1 MIIEDVLIVGAGP
14 AGMMAAL
21 YAKKANKNVLIL
33 DKSMP
38 GGRIRSTYQIDN
50 YLGFGQVNAEE
61 LVQKMI
67 NHITDSNIRI
77 EKALVTKI
85 ERIDSSFVVH
95 CEKTV
100 YYSKAIILATGTKP
114 KLLGVENEEMYT
126 AKGISYCAVCDGRF
140 FEGENVIMIGG
151 GDSALEEC
159 LYLVELAKRV
169 TIIHE
174 MERFTASE
182 SIVEKVLKHDRIDVL
197 LNTSV
202 IKFEGHE
209 SLEGVWVLDKKTN
222 LSELIP
228 CAGAFVY
235 VGNNADT
242 TFLSSFM
249 KTDQTGY
256 IKVNQEMATQIPGV
270 FACGDVTKKDYRFIV
285 TAISDGAIA
294 ALSAVKYIDHLN

>member
-182 SIVEKVLKHDRIDVL
+182 SIVEKVLKHDRIDIR

-209 SLEGVWVLDKKTN
+209 SLEGVWVLDKKTD

>member
-140 FEGENVIMIGG
+140 FEGENVVMIGG

>member
-209 SLEGVWVLDKKTN
+209 SLEGVWVLDKKTD

>member
-140 FEGENVIMIGG
+140 FEGENVVMIGG

-209 SLEGVWVLDKKTN
+209 SLEGVWVLDKKTD

>member
-14 AGMMAAL
+14 AGMTAAL

-140 FEGENVIMIGG
+140 FEGENVVMIGG

>member
-14 AGMMAAL
+14 AGMTAAL

-140 FEGENVIMIGG
+140 FEGENVVMIGG

-182 SIVEKVLKHDRIDVL
+182 SIVEKVLKHDRIDIR

-209 SLEGVWVLDKKTN
+209 SLEGVWVLDKKTD

>member
-14 AGMMAAL
+14 AGMTAAL

-209 SLEGVWVLDKKTN
+209 SLEGVWVLDKKTD